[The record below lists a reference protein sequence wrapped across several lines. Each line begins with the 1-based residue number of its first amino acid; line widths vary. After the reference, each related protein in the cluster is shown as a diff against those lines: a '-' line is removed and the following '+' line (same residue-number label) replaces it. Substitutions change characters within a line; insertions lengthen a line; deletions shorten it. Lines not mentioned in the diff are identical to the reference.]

1 MKRFTFSHSL
11 SGSLFTLALSIL
23 VLYFFFGELLRSP
36 NSVYFA
42 EGGDGLQSYY
52 GTMYHISHDTSYAR
66 SGGMN
71 YPYGEM
77 VLFTSNQPVI
87 ANTIKFISDNIIDI
101 SAYTIGILNIL
112 MLSSIVVAALFVF
125 LIFRHFKLPVLLS
138 VILSVAIPFLS
149 PQIGR
154 LGGHF
159 SLSYVFVIPLMIY
172 LLILFYERRSL
183 TISLLIGLATLLAAF
198 THFYFLGFY
207 GLLLFFFWL
216 VLIVKEKDRFGKS
229 RFFLLHIFVQIILPV
244 VLVLIYALIN
254 DPVTDRTTSP
264 WGILYLRA
272 YPESVFL
279 PVGKPYGKF
288 LEKIMTFNHIDWEGW
303 AYTGLVAVA
312 GFMIVLI
319 KIFRRFVR
327 KEYLLILKIT
337 DKPLLNILFWAS
349 FAGLLYSFGLPF
361 ILGMEGLLDY
371 LGPIRQMRGIARFS
385 WLFFY
390 IMNIVTFYLLWNWFS
405 ERRDKVLSWLIMIF
419 LVVFVCYDAWL
430 NSRSMEY
437 YMNNHIPMLDDRD
450 NALPDN
456 QWVHEINPGNY
467 QSIIPLPYFHIGSEN
482 LWIHPKCEILKYTYT
497 ASLKTGLPTTGV
509 LLSRTSLGQSFRN
522 IEMMLEPYRKPEI
535 LDDLPNNKPFLLL
548 AAKCDELNDN
558 EKRLL
563 SEAEFITG
571 NEMFSL
577 YSLPVNKL
585 RKLASSMAEK
595 VKQEIEETDLKL
607 QGDFMVKDSS
617 LYFYY
622 DGYGKEEGNLAY
634 HGNYG
639 YEGVLSDYNT
649 LFWDRLPVSGT
660 DSVFVVSFWLG
671 NARKD
676 LISRSTIEFA
686 WTDSTDQVI
695 RTEYRLIGNLYALLD
710 GNWALVEHKIEMRDM
725 EFKIKI
731 TVWNKELRKEK
742 LIVDELLIRH
752 SFQDIY
758 QKYYNGIAKNNR
770 FYSRVPFRKYFR

>member
-1 MKRFTFSHSL
+1 
-11 SGSLFTLALSIL
+11 
-23 VLYFFFGELLRSP
+23 
-36 NSVYFA
+36 
-42 EGGDGLQSYY
+42 
-52 GTMYHISHDTSYAR
+52 
-66 SGGMN
+66 
-71 YPYGEM
+71 
-77 VLFTSNQPVI
+77 
-87 ANTIKFISDNIIDI
+87 
-101 SAYTIGILNIL
+101 
-112 MLSSIVVAALFVF
+112 
-125 LIFRHFKLPVLLS
+125 
-138 VILSVAIPFLS
+138 
-149 PQIGR
+149 
-154 LGGHF
+154 
-159 SLSYVFVIPLMIY
+159 
-172 LLILFYERRSL
+172 
-183 TISLLIGLATLLAAF
+183 
-198 THFYFLGFY
+198 
-207 GLLLFFFWL
+207 
-216 VLIVKEKDRFGKS
+216 
-229 RFFLLHIFVQIILPV
+229 
-244 VLVLIYALIN
+244 
-254 DPVTDRTTSP
+254 
-264 WGILYLRA
+264 
-272 YPESVFL
+272 
-279 PVGKPYGKF
+279 
-288 LEKIMTFNHIDWEGW
+288 
-303 AYTGLVAVA
+303 
-312 GFMIVLI
+312 
-319 KIFRRFVR
+319 
-327 KEYLLILKIT
+327 
-337 DKPLLNILFWAS
+337 
-349 FAGLLYSFGLPF
+349 
-361 ILGMEGLLDY
+361 
-371 LGPIRQMRGIARFS
+371 
-385 WLFFY
+385 
-390 IMNIVTFYLLWNWFS
+390 MNIVTFYLLWNWFS
-405 ERRDKVLSWLIMIF
+405 ERKDKILSWLILKS
-419 LVVFVCYDAWL
+419 LVVFICYNAWL

-467 QSIIPLPYFHIGSEN
+467 QAIIPLPYFHIGSEN
-482 LWIHPKCEILKYTYT
+482 LWIHPKCEILKYTYI

-509 LLSRTSLGQSFRN
+509 LLSRTSLGQSFHN

-622 DGYGKEEGNLAY
+622 DGYEKEEGNLAY
-634 HGNYG
+634 YGNYG

-695 RTEYRLIGNLYALLD
+695 RTEYRFIGNLYALLD
-710 GNWALVEHKIEMRDM
+710 GNWALVEHKIEMKDM

-752 SFQDIY
+752 SSQDIY